1 METTPVWQPDG
12 KQLTQFDRFET
23 FLRENYGLQFAN
35 YTQLH
40 QWSVQQSAQ
49 FWEALS
55 QFFNLQWHEHAY
67 QIMSQAEEPWQV
79 EWFLGGKLNYAQHL
93 LRRDDKHPALISYD
107 EHGHRETLSFHQLR
121 QQVAACAAFLKSQHI
136 GVGDRVVGILPNYP
150 QTIVAMLACASLG
163 AIWASCS
170 PDFGE
175 TAIIERFKQIK
186 PKIIFAVLKSNY
198 NGKTHDYGDKIRAV
212 LSVIPSIQQVVW
224 LDESTQTDIENFMW
238 ESFIHQQAALTFT
251 SLSFNHPLYI
261 LFSSGTT
268 GQPKC
273 MVHRAGG
280 VLLQHLKEL
289 ALHSDL
295 GENQRML
302 FYTTCGWMMWNWMV
316 SALALGSSLVLYE
329 GSPVSPNAMHLLDI
343 VAETQTHVFGAS
355 AAYFAALENA
365 KINGKDLP
373 SLKRI
378 LSTGSP
384 LLTQQYDDIFRWL
397 GRTIQIC
404 SISGGSD
411 IVSCFALGNPKL
423 PVYRGELQ
431 CLGLGMDVAVFNQS
445 GQAVEGEKGELVC
458 RKPFP
463 SMPLHFWNDEGFVKY
478 RESYF
483 EIYPHVWAHGDFAEK
498 TDHGGL
504 IIYGR
509 SDATLNPQGIRF
521 GSAELYHVVKNID
534 GIDDCVAVGQV
545 WKNSERVLLFIK
557 LLPNINWSDA
567 LKNNIRHAIRTQLSP
582 RHVPA
587 KILQVSDIPKTIN
600 GKIMEKAVK
609 KIVAGEKIENLAVIM
624 NPECLQDYTLREELF
639 QD

>member
-1 METTPVWQPDG
+1 METTPVWQPDDN
-12 KQLTQFDRFET
+12 QLTQFDRFET
-23 FLRENYGLQFAN
+23 FLKEKNGLQFAN

-40 QWSVQQSAQ
+40 EWSVHQSSQ

-55 QFFNLQWHEHAY
+55 QFFNLQWHEYAY
-67 QIMSQAEEPWQV
+67 QTMSEAEEPWQV
-79 EWFLGGKLNYAQHL
+79 EWFLGGKLNYAEHL
-93 LRRDDKHPALISYD
+93 LRRDDEHPALISYD

-136 GVGDRVVGILPNYP
+136 GEGDRVVGILPNYP
-150 QTIVAMLACASLG
+150 QTIVAMLACASMG

-186 PKIIFAVLKSNY
+186 PKLLITVLKSNY

-212 LSVIPSIQQVVW
+212 LSVIPSMQQVVW
-224 LDESTQTDIENFMW
+224 LDESTQTDLENFMW
-238 ESFIHQQAALTFT
+238 ESFIHQQATLTFA

-329 GSPVSPNAMHLLDI
+329 GSPVYPNAMHLLDI
-343 VAETQTHVFGAS
+343 VEETQTQVLGAS

-365 KINGKDLP
+365 NIKRKQLP

-384 LLTQQYDDIFRWL
+384 LLAQQYDDIFRWL
-397 GRTIQIC
+397 GRTVQIC

-411 IVSCFALGNPKL
+411 IVSCFALGHPKL
-423 PVYRGELQ
+423 PVYKGELQ
-431 CLGLGMDVAVFNQS
+431 CLGLGMDVAVFNEV
-445 GQAVEGEKGELVC
+445 GRAVEGEKGELVC

-463 SMPLHFWNDEGFVKY
+463 SMPLRFWNDEGFVKY

-483 EIYPHVWAHGDFAEK
+483 EVYPHIWAHGDFAEK
-498 TDHGGL
+498 TVHGGL

-521 GSAELYHVVKNID
+521 GSAELYHVVKRID
-534 GIDDCVAVGQV
+534 GIDDCVAVGQA

-557 LLPNINWSDA
+557 LLPDAIWSDA
-567 LKNNIRHAIRTQLSP
+567 LKNDIRHAIRTQLSP

-609 KIVAGEKIENLAVIM
+609 KIVAGEKVENLAVIM
-624 NPECLQDYTLREELF
+624 NPECLQDYALREEIL